1 MSSIGA
7 GVQTDSGADVELGV
21 NAGHDV
27 RHIAHV
33 CGATC
38 LAHVFGVCLRLNAQ
52 LQTIRH
58 VQRRHHVIG
67 HQRCV
72 GLGVEFIV
80 HLQTNRGE
88 NKQPH
93 TVEPTLRP

>member
-1 MSSIGA
+1 MSCKGA
-7 GVQTDSGADVELGV
+7 GVQTDSSTGVELGV

-72 GLGVEFIV
+72 GLGVKFIV
-80 HLQTNRGE
+80 HLQTNGGKTQS
-88 NKQPH
+88 NP
-93 TVEPTLRP
+93 L